1 MQGTTKEGL
10 PCILQRCRFSVASI
24 TEARCIDHCYR
35 FKRWYEANA
44 YIFIFGLVVVFV
56 PLVVKGVCLLIDHY
70 SLPKQWRWATKKELV
85 SLAEVWEI
93 RRQCEE
99 LFPDGY
105 ILFYV
110 DGEYDV
116 HCQRGLRQIA
126 NVEFD
131 MTKTYVNQD
140 PEDAPVCAYIP
151 HIIASQHRS

>member
-1 MQGTTKEGL
+1 M
-10 PCILQRCRFSVASI
+10 
-24 TEARCIDHCYR
+24 
-35 FKRWYEANA
+35 
-44 YIFIFGLVVVFV
+44 
-56 PLVVKGVCLLIDHY
+56 LIDHY

-140 PEDAPVCAYIP
+140 PEDAAKYVLTFHISLPRNIVLENCKRTLRPFSQASERKRSHYAATPPDKLVVPPVHPFLIDENKAGILCVVGVWK
-151 HIIASQHRS
+151 